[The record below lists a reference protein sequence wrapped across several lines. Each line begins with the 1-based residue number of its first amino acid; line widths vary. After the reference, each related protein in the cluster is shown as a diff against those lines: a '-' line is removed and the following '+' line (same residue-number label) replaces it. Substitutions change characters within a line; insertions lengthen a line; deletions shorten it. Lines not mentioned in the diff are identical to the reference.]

1 MVKTLLHRQKRL
13 LSFQNKQLFVFNDK
27 QSTQYHKK
35 HSGLM
40 NEMLWIWRLCDVAKT
55 GDKSSLRDVFC
66 RKTSFKS
73 NLKLINSI

>member
-1 MVKTLLHRQKRL
+1 MVKTLLHCQKRL
-13 LSFQNKQLFVFNDK
+13 LRFQNEQLSVFNDK

-55 GDKSSLRDVFC
+55 GDKSALRGVFIVK
-66 RKTSFKS
+66 RVL
-73 NLKLINSI
+73 NRI